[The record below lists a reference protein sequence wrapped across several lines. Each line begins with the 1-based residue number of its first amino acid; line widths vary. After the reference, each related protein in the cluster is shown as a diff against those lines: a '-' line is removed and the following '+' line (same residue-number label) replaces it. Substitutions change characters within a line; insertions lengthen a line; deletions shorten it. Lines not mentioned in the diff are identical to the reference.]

1 MRNVAT
7 IGILIGALAVAVL
20 PALADDHAIGF
31 ATGQLGGSAWPAQ
44 ADNQQTRAASWQHV
58 SVQRSAPLPRVGSE
72 AYAGFAQG
80 GVDAQT
86 CSHSGGPKNGSWTC
100 R

>member
-20 PALADDHAIGF
+20 PARADDHAIGF

-58 SVQRSAPLPRVGSE
+58 PVQRSAPLPWLGQAGKMTGTPASVGL
-72 AYAGFAQG
+72 
-80 GVDAQT
+80 
-86 CSHSGGPKNGSWTC
+86 
-100 R
+100 